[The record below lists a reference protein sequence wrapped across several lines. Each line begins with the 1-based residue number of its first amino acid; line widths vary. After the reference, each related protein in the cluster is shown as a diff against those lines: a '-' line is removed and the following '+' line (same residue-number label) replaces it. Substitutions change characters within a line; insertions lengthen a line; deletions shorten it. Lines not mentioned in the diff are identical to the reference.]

1 MSEAGAVNMNIEL
14 NKAVVHFKMKFPE
27 TRIVKGILTDLFPEE
42 GPEINLLTIVYG
54 SGYVNKLV
62 SMSQCT
68 QKNIEAAVIAITK
81 ETFLAEAPVKEALTM
96 WLKAYR
102 ELEEKKQA
110 QSTPKTVQSNPDE
123 AVKWLRKAAELG
135 NQEAMLKLGTLLFN
149 DKRSFSDIISGYEA
163 IIHKH
168 SEEINQWKTAYNTAN
183 NAVKE
188 NEAKYNKQLSIISE
202 QEYTAGYNDAK
213 AGKRNKYTKEEPKVP
228 ANSAYDF
235 GNVKVGSVIKFGN
248 YPQNDQYKKE
258 PIEWRVLAVE
268 GGKALLIS
276 QYALDWKRYN
286 EGGEATSWKKC
297 SLRKWLN
304 NDFVKSAFSDTEQ
317 SLILL
322 SEVTADKNPKYDTNQ
337 GFDTDD
343 RVFLLSAKEAE
354 QYFKNNEDRKCIPA
368 KFAVNNGASQYD
380 GVCWWWLR
388 SLGHYGSSATYVNTF
403 GSVYYDGNFENR
415 NDGSVRPALWI
426 NLKS

>member
-1 MSEAGAVNMNIEL
+1 MNIEL

-96 WLKAYR
+96 WLKAYH
-102 ELEEKKQA
+102 ELEEKKQS
-110 QSTPKTVQSNPDE
+110 QSTPKPIQSNPDE
-123 AVKWLRKAAELG
+123 ALKWLRKAAELG

-149 DKRSFSDIISGYEA
+149 DKRSFSDIISDY
-163 IIHKH
+163 
-168 SEEINQWKTAYNTAN
+168 
-183 NAVKE
+183 
-188 NEAKYNKQLSIISE
+188 EAKYNKQLSVISE

-228 ANSAYDF
+228 ANPAFDF

-258 PIEWRVLAVE
+258 PIEWRVLAVK

-276 QYALDWKRYN
+276 QYALYRKRYN
-286 EGGEATSWKKC
+286 EEYEATSWEEC
-297 SLRKWLN
+297 TLRNWLN
-304 NDFVKSAFSDTEQ
+304 TDFMNSAFSNTEQ

-322 SEVTADKNPKYDTNQ
+322 SEVTADKAPRYNTNQ
-337 GFDTDD
+337 GYDTDD
-343 RVFLLSAKEAE
+343 KIFLLSVKEAE
-354 QYFKNNEDRKCIPA
+354 QYFKNDEERKCAPT
-368 KFAVNNGASQYD
+368 KFAVNNGAGQYN
-380 GVCWWWLR
+380 GQCWWWLR
-388 SLGHYGSSATYVNTF
+388 SLGMDSFNASNVNID
-403 GSVYYDGNFENR
+403 GYYLGTLVHV
-415 NDGSVRPALWI
+415 NDGLVRPAFWI

>member
-1 MSEAGAVNMNIEL
+1 MKVEL
-14 NKAVVHFKMKFPE
+14 NKAVVHFKVKFPE

-96 WLKAYR
+96 WLKAYH

-110 QSTPKTVQSNPDE
+110 QSTPKPIQPNPNE

-149 DKRSFSDIISGYEA
+149 DKRSFSDIISDY
-163 IIHKH
+163 
-168 SEEINQWKTAYNTAN
+168 
-183 NAVKE
+183 
-188 NEAKYNKQLSIISE
+188 EAKYNKQLSIISE
-202 QEYTAGYNDAK
+202 REYTAGYNDAK
-213 AGKRNKYTKEEPKVP
+213 AGKRNKYTKIPTNPVF
-228 ANSAYDF
+228 DF
-235 GNVKVGSVIKFGN
+235 GNVKVGGIIKFGN
-248 YPQNDQYKKE
+248 YPQNRKDKKE
-258 PIEWRVLAVE
+258 PIEWRVLAVK

-276 QYALDWKRYN
+276 QYALDCKRYN
-286 EGGEATSWKKC
+286 EKDEETSWEEC
-297 SLRKWLN
+297 TLRNWLN
-304 NDFVKSAFSDTEQ
+304 TDFMNSAFSNTEQ

-322 SEVTADKNPKYDTNQ
+322 SEVTADKNPRYNTNQ
-337 GFDTDD
+337 GYDTDD
-343 RVFLLSAKEAE
+343 KVFLLSVKEAE
-354 QYFKNNEDRKCIPA
+354 QYFKNNEDRKCNPT
-368 KFAVNNGASQYD
+368 KFAVNNGAYQN
-380 GVCWWWLR
+380 GGQCWWWLR
-388 SLGHYGSSATYVNTF
+388 SLGNRSDFSDFATCVGPG
-403 GSVYYDGNFENR
+403 GSVLYDGLDVYYYN
-415 NDGSVRPALWI
+415 GSVRPALWI

>member
-1 MSEAGAVNMNIEL
+1 MKVEL
-14 NKAVVHFKMKFPE
+14 NKAVVHFKVKFPE
-27 TRIVKGILTDLFPEE
+27 TRIVKGILSDLFPEE
-42 GPEINLLTIVYG
+42 GPEINLLTIIYG

-110 QSTPKTVQSNPDE
+110 QLAPKPIQPNPDE

-149 DKRSFSDIISGYEA
+149 DKRSFSDIISDY
-163 IIHKH
+163 
-168 SEEINQWKTAYNTAN
+168 
-183 NAVKE
+183 
-188 NEAKYNKQLSIISE
+188 EAKYNKQLSIVSE

-213 AGKRNKYTKEEPKVP
+213 AGKRNKYVKEEPKIP
-228 ANSAYDF
+228 ANPAFDF
-235 GNVKVGSVIKFGN
+235 GNVSVGSVIKFGN
-248 YPQNDQYKKE
+248 YPQNRKDKKE

-276 QYALDWKRYN
+276 QYALDCKRYN
-286 EGGEATSWKKC
+286 EERKDTSWEEC
-297 SLRKWLN
+297 TLRKWLN
-304 NDFVKSAFSDTEQ
+304 NDFVNVAFNSEEQ
-317 SLILL
+317 NYILL
-322 SEVTADKNPKYDTNQ
+322 SELTADKNPNYYTNQ

-343 RVFLLSAKEAE
+343 KIFILSVKEVDK
-354 QYFKNNEDRKCIPA
+354 YLKSDIDRGCVPT
-368 KFAVNNGASQYD
+368 KFAVNNGAYQD
-380 GVCWWWLR
+380 KNNGQCRWWLR
-388 SLGHYGSSATYVNTF
+388 SLGHYSDFATFIHT
-403 GSVYYDGNFENR
+403 
-415 NDGSVRPALWI
+415 DGSVHCIGNYVNFNYGSVCPALWI
-426 NLKS
+426 NLKP

>member
-1 MSEAGAVNMNIEL
+1 MSEAGTVNMNIEL

-27 TRIVKGILTDLFPEE
+27 IRIVKGILTDLFPEE

-110 QSTPKTVQSNPDE
+110 QSDPKPIQQNPDE

-149 DKRSFSDIISGYEA
+149 DKRSFSDIISDY
-163 IIHKH
+163 
-168 SEEINQWKTAYNTAN
+168 
-183 NAVKE
+183 
-188 NEAKYNKQLSIISE
+188 EAKYNKQLSVISE

-228 ANSAYDF
+228 ANPAFDF

-248 YPQNDQYKKE
+248 YPQNDQCKKE

-276 QYALDWKRYN
+276 QYALDCKVYN
-286 EGGEATSWKKC
+286 EVLEDTSWEKC
-297 SLRKWLN
+297 ILRKWLN
-304 NDFVKSAFSDTEQ
+304 NDFMKSAFTDTEQ
-317 SLILL
+317 KLILL
-322 SEVTADKNPKYDTNQ
+322 SKVTADKNPKNYTNQ
-337 GFDTDD
+337 GNDTDD

-354 QYFKNNEDRKCIPA
+354 QYFKNDEDRKCNPT
-368 KFAVNNGASQYD
+368 KFAVNNGAGQYN
-380 GVCWWWLR
+380 GQCWWWLR
-388 SLGHYGSSATYVNTF
+388 SLGDFTYCATYVS
-403 GSVYYDGNFENR
+403 GSVSFNGGDVYF
-415 NDGSVRPALWI
+415 NDVSVRPALWI

>member
-1 MSEAGAVNMNIEL
+1 MNIEL

-27 TRIVKGILTDLFPEE
+27 TRIVKGILSDLFPEE

-102 ELEEKKQA
+102 ELEEKKHA
-110 QSTPKTVQSNPDE
+110 QSTPKTVQPNPDE

-149 DKRSFSDIISGYEA
+149 DKRSFSDIISDYEA

-168 SEEINQWKTAYNTAN
+168 SEEINQWKKAYSTAN

-188 NEAKYNKQLSIISE
+188 NEAKYHQQLSIFSE

-213 AGKRNKYTKEEPKVP
+213 AGKRNKYTKEEPKLSVNP
-228 ANSAYDF
+228 AYDF
-235 GNVKVGSVIKFGN
+235 GNVKVGGIIKFGN
-248 YPQNDQYKKE
+248 YPQNDQCKKE

-276 QYALDWKRYN
+276 QYALDCKKYN
-286 EGGEATSWKKC
+286 EELEDTSWEKC
-297 SLRKWLN
+297 ILRKWLN
-304 NDFVKSAFSDTEQ
+304 NDFMKSAFSDTEQ
-317 SLILL
+317 KLILL
-322 SEVTADKNPKYDTNQ
+322 SEVTADNNPKYDTDQ
-337 GFDTDD
+337 GFDIDD
-343 RVFLLSAKEAE
+343 KVFLLSAKEAE
-354 QYFKNNEDRKCIPA
+354 QYFKNDKDRKCIPT
-368 KFAVNNGASQYD
+368 KFAVNNGAYQD
-380 GVCWWWLR
+380 EGQCWWWLR
-388 SLGHYGSSATYVNTF
+388 SLRSLGDYGSIAAFVNPD
-403 GSVYYDGNFENR
+403 GSVGCLGDFVYL

>member
-1 MSEAGAVNMNIEL
+1 MSAVGAVNMNIEL
-14 NKAVVHFKMKFPE
+14 NKAVVHFKVKFPE
-27 TRIVKGILTDLFPEE
+27 TRIVKGILSDLFPEE

-96 WLKAYR
+96 WLKAYH

-110 QSTPKTVQSNPDE
+110 QSTQKPIQQNPDE

-149 DKRSFSDIISGYEA
+149 DKRSFSDIISDY
-163 IIHKH
+163 
-168 SEEINQWKTAYNTAN
+168 
-183 NAVKE
+183 
-188 NEAKYNKQLSIISE
+188 EAKYHQQLSIISE

-213 AGKRNKYTKEEPKVP
+213 AGKPNKYTKEKPKVP
-228 ANSAYDF
+228 ANPAFDF

-248 YPQNDQYKKE
+248 YLQNRKNEKK

-276 QYALDWKRYN
+276 QYALDCKKYN
-286 EGGEATSWKKC
+286 EEWKDTSWEKC
-297 SLRKWLN
+297 TLRKWLN
-304 NDFVKSAFSDTEQ
+304 NDFMKSAFSDTEQ

-322 SEVTADKNPKYDTNQ
+322 SEVTADNNPKYDTDQ
-337 GFDTDD
+337 GFDIDD
-343 RVFLLSAKEAE
+343 KVFLLSAKEAE
-354 QYFKNNEDRKCIPA
+354 QYFKNDKDRKCIPT
-368 KFAVNNGASQYD
+368 KFAVNNGAYQD
-380 GVCWWWLR
+380 EGQCWWWLR
-388 SLGHYGSSATYVNTF
+388 SLGYDANDASYVHGF
-403 GSVYYDGNFENR
+403 GSVDFIGDNVSNSSV
-415 NDGSVRPALWI
+415 SVRPALWLNI
-426 NLKS
+426 KS

>member
-1 MSEAGAVNMNIEL
+1 MNIEL
-14 NKAVVHFKMKFPE
+14 NKAVVHFKVKFPE

-42 GPEINLLTIVYG
+42 GPEINLLTIIYG

-96 WLKAYR
+96 WLKAYH

-110 QSTPKTVQSNPDE
+110 QSISVPIQPNPDE

-188 NEAKYNKQLSIISE
+188 NEAKYNKQLSVISE

-228 ANSAYDF
+228 ANPAYDF
-235 GNVKVGSVIKFGN
+235 GNVSVGSVIKFGN
-248 YPQNDQYKKE
+248 YPQNRRDKKE

-268 GGKALLIS
+268 SEKALVIS
-276 QYALDWKRYN
+276 KYALDCKKYN
-286 EGGEATSWKKC
+286 EEFKKTSWEEC
-297 SLRKWLN
+297 TLRKWLN
-304 NDFVKSAFSDTEQ
+304 NDFINSAFSNTEQ

-322 SEVTADKNPKYDTNQ
+322 SEVTADKNPKHNTNQ
-337 GFDTDD
+337 GNDTDD
-343 RVFLLSAKEAE
+343 RVFLISAKEAE
-354 QYFKNNEDRKCIPA
+354 QYFKNDEDRKCAPT
-368 KFAVNNGASQYD
+368 KFAVNNGAYQYE
-380 GVCWWWLR
+380 GQCWWWLR
-388 SLGHYGSSATYVNTF
+388 SLGSCSLNATIVFGNVFLDFIGSDVHVN
-403 GSVYYDGNFENR
+403 N
-415 NDGSVRPALWI
+415 GSVRPALWI

>member
-1 MSEAGAVNMNIEL
+1 MNIEL

-68 QKNIEAAVIAITK
+68 QKNIEAAVKAITK
-81 ETFLAEAPVKEALTM
+81 ETFLAESPVKEALTM
-96 WLKAYR
+96 WLKAYH
-102 ELEEKKQA
+102 ELEEKKHA
-110 QSTPKTVQSNPDE
+110 QSTPKTVQPNPDE

-149 DKRSFSDIISGYEA
+149 DKRSFSDIISDY
-163 IIHKH
+163 
-168 SEEINQWKTAYNTAN
+168 
-183 NAVKE
+183 
-188 NEAKYNKQLSIISE
+188 EAKYNKQLSIISE
-202 QEYTAGYNDAK
+202 QEYIAGYNDAK
-213 AGKRNKYTKEEPKVP
+213 AGKRNKYTKIS
-228 ANSAYDF
+228 ANPVFDF

-276 QYALDWKRYN
+276 KYALDCKRYN
-286 EGGEATSWKKC
+286 EKEKDEATSWEEC
-297 SLRKWLN
+297 TLRKWLN
-304 NDFVKSAFSDTEQ
+304 NDFMNSAFSNTEQ
-317 SLILL
+317 SFILL
-322 SEVTADKNPKYDTNQ
+322 SEVTADKNPKCDTNQ

-343 RVFLLSAKEAE
+343 KIFLLSVKEAE
-354 QYFKNNEDRKCIPA
+354 QYFKNDEDRKCNPT
-368 KFAVNNGASQYD
+368 KFAFNNGAYQD
-380 GVCWWWLR
+380 EGQCWWWLR
-388 SLGHYGSSATYVNTF
+388 SLGNLSLDASLVFND
-403 GSVYYDGNFENR
+403 GSVNCYGRHVLNSSV
-415 NDGSVRPALWI
+415 SVRPALWI

>member
-1 MSEAGAVNMNIEL
+1 MNIEL
-14 NKAVVHFKMKFPE
+14 NKAVVHFKVKFPE

-96 WLKAYR
+96 WLRAYH
-102 ELEEKKQA
+102 ELEEKKQS
-110 QSTPKTVQSNPDE
+110 QSTPKTVQPNPDE

-135 NQEAMLKLGTLLFN
+135 SQEAMLKLGTLLFN
-149 DKRSFSDIISGYEA
+149 DKRSFSDIISDY
-163 IIHKH
+163 
-168 SEEINQWKTAYNTAN
+168 
-183 NAVKE
+183 
-188 NEAKYNKQLSIISE
+188 EAKYNKQLSIISE
-202 QEYTAGYNDAK
+202 QEYIAGYNDAK

-228 ANSAYDF
+228 ANPAFDF
-235 GNVKVGSVIKFGN
+235 GNVSVGSVIKFGN
-248 YPQNDQYKKE
+248 YPQNRKNKKK

-276 QYALDWKRYN
+276 QYALDCKKYDEERKN
-286 EGGEATSWKKC
+286 TSWEEC
-297 SLRKWLN
+297 TLRKWLN
-304 NDFVKSAFSDTEQ
+304 NDFINSAFSDTEQ

-322 SEVTADKNPKYDTNQ
+322 SKATADKHPKYDTNQ

-343 RVFLLSAKEAE
+343 KIFLLSAKEAE
-354 QYFKNNEDRKCIPA
+354 QYFKNDEDRKCNPT
-368 KFAVNNGASQYD
+368 KFAVNNGAYEDKGQ
-380 GVCWWWLR
+380 CWWWLR
-388 SLGHYGSSATYVNTF
+388 SLGYDTYLATMVCTD
-403 GSVYYDGNFENR
+403 GSVGYCGCNVHDV
-415 NDGSVRPALWI
+415 DGSVRPALWI

>member
-1 MSEAGAVNMNIEL
+1 MKVEL
-14 NKAVVHFKMKFPE
+14 NKVVVHFKVKFPE

-96 WLKAYR
+96 WLKAYH
-102 ELEEKKQA
+102 ELEEKKQS
-110 QSTPKTVQSNPDE
+110 QSTPKPIQSNPDE
-123 AVKWLRKAAELG
+123 ALKWLRKAAELG

-149 DKRSFSDIISGYEA
+149 DKRSFSDIISDY
-163 IIHKH
+163 
-168 SEEINQWKTAYNTAN
+168 
-183 NAVKE
+183 
-188 NEAKYNKQLSIISE
+188 EAKYNKQLSVISE

-213 AGKRNKYTKEEPKVP
+213 AGKRNKYTKVP
-228 ANSAYDF
+228 ANPVFDF

-268 GGKALLIS
+268 GGKALVIS
-276 QYALDWKRYN
+276 KYALDCKSYN
-286 EGGEATSWKKC
+286 EELEDTSWEKC
-297 SLRKWLN
+297 TLRKWLN
-304 NDFVKSAFSDTEQ
+304 NDFMNSAFSNTEQ

-322 SEVTADKNPKYDTNQ
+322 SEVTADKDPRYNTNQ
-337 GFDTDD
+337 GYDTDD
-343 RVFLLSAKEAE
+343 KIFLLSVKEAE
-354 QYFKNNEDRKCIPA
+354 QYFKNDEDRKCNPT
-368 KFAVNNGASQYD
+368 KFAVNNGAYQKE
-380 GVCWWWLR
+380 GQCWWWLR
-388 SLGHYGSSATYVNTF
+388 SLGRNSSLASFVYF
-403 GSVYYDGNFENR
+403 DGSVHFGGHVD
-415 NDGSVRPALWI
+415 NDDVSVRPALWI